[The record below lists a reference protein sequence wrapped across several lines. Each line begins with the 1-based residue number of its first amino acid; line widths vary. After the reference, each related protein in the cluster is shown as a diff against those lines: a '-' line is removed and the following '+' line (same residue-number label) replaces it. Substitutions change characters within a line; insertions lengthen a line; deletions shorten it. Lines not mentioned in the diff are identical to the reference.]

1 MARPKVSVIV
11 PAYNIENF
19 IERCLNSLINQT
31 LKEIEVIVV
40 NDGSQDGTLAKIQE
54 FENTNR
60 IVVVDQKNKGTTE
73 ARKSGLNRAIGEY
86 VLFVDGDDWLENNS
100 IEILYDKATKTNS
113 DIIMFH
119 AFKVYSNRKEVALS
133 YSQNI
138 TKFSIV
144 ELLKGD
150 IGPELC
156 YKFRKLVHIRQN
168 NIQFPSNISFAED
181 LATNFSLFI
190 NNPKVSVV
198 NTPLYNY
205 YMREDSITNTI
216 NSKVLE
222 INEAFDFIKITLME
236 HGVYDKYKE

>member
-86 VLFVDGDDWLENNS
+86 V
-100 IEILYDKATKTNS
+100 
-113 DIIMFH
+113 
-119 AFKVYSNRKEVALS
+119 
-133 YSQNI
+133 
-138 TKFSIV
+138 
-144 ELLKGD
+144 
-150 IGPELC
+150 C
-156 YKFRKLVHIRQN
+156 
-168 NIQFPSNISFAED
+168 
-181 LATNFSLFI
+181 
-190 NNPKVSVV
+190 
-198 NTPLYNY
+198 
-205 YMREDSITNTI
+205 
-216 NSKVLE
+216 
-222 INEAFDFIKITLME
+222 
-236 HGVYDKYKE
+236 